1 MSTNQLPI
9 SVFDTPDELERAAL
23 DLVQSIV
30 ASASAETP
38 VHIVLAGGSTP
49 KRLYEKLAEL
59 DGIPWEHVHMWF
71 GDERTVPPDHD
82 DSNFKMCHES
92 LLSSISI
99 PAENIHRMRGEVHP
113 EAAAQSYCDEIASHV
128 PKRPSGM
135 PRFDLVIL
143 GLGEDGHTASLFP
156 NTEAL
161 DETSA
166 FVVAN
171 EVPQEQTVRITMT
184 TPVLDAAEHVLFLAT
199 GEAKAEA
206 LSAIVSAGKDGPPA
220 GLVRPEPGELH
231 WYVDRAAA
239 HLLPDDQVSR

>member
-1 MSTNQLPI
+1 MSTEQLPI
-9 SVFDTPDELERAAL
+9 RIFDTPSDLERAAL
-23 DLVQSIV
+23 DFVQSIV
-30 ASASAETP
+30 ASAAAEKP
-38 VHIVLAGGSTP
+38 VHMVLAGGSTP

-59 DGIPWEHVHMWF
+59 DGIPWEHIHVWF
-71 GDERTVPPDHD
+71 GDERTVPPDHE

-99 PAENIHRMRGEVHP
+99 PAENIHRMRGEVDP
-113 EAAAQSYCDEIASHV
+113 VAAAQAYSDEIASIV

-156 NTEAL
+156 DTEAL
-161 DETSA
+161 GEISA
-166 FVVAN
+166 YVVSN
-171 EVPQEQTVRITMT
+171 EVPQQQTVRITMT
-184 TPVLDAAEHVLFLAT
+184 NPVLNAADHVLFLAT

-206 LSAIVSAGKDGPPA
+206 LSTIVSGGDDSPPA
-220 GLVRPEPGELH
+220 GSVRPEPGELH

-239 HLLPDDQVSR
+239 SRIPNDQVSR